1 MAKQVQKKSPPSRT
15 LPPKEKKI
23 ESNTVKNNDSDEE
36 IITKQSSGAKPIKEQ
51 PIKEQPKKE
60 QPKVEYQL
68 YSDLKISNSNIN
80 YSELYRLLISNTETN
95 MSLIIHT
102 QNLSEDNINLIV
114 KDILPNQSKKVSFDV
129 TLSSCVDGT
138 VMYKNNITF

>member
-1 MAKQVQKKSPPSRT
+1 MAKQVQKKSPSSRT

-51 PIKEQPKKE
+51 PKKE
-60 QPKVEYQL
+60 QPKAEYRL